1 MSLWD
6 DVIET
11 PQNRRRNRRRKAARL
26 AAARK
31 ILTEDE
37 SWNDAIKKEAR
48 RQSRYLRERT
58 EKKLRERV
66 NEAKRKGL
74 PQPDWDGPRAA
85 DGTPLAKPAVL
96 SKRQAARQRKLDEIR
111 ERALQAEAADERIR
125 EAERKDRK
133 ERKKRRVQPGDYDVV
148 VRQVRRKKGVV
159 TLDVETLGEASH
171 RPRKGPYTDPPYT
184 GLSRAELRKE
194 TRRQFQMLADSRAP
208 AAPVSRQ
215 SRMRRFVLE
224 RSEDLTGTSGTGIV
238 AEGVV
243 FSNGHVA
250 YTWLDPASTG
260 MSEPF
265 RRAMVSLTA
274 TVTTCQSIDVV
285 ERLHGHEGRARV
297 RFLEDA

>member
-1 MSLWD
+1 M
-6 DVIET
+6 
-11 PQNRRRNRRRKAARL
+11 
-26 AAARK
+26 
-31 ILTEDE
+31 

-125 EAERKDRK
+125 EAERK
-133 ERKKRRVQPGDYDVV
+133 KRHPDPVYTAEVQTRRSKNGDPVYDI
-148 VRQVRRKKGVV
+148 
-159 TLDVETLGEASH
+159 TLNQT
-171 RPRKGPYTDPPYT
+171 
-184 GLSRAELRKE
+184 ELRKE
-194 TRRQFQMLADSRAP
+194 TRRQFQRLADSRVP
-208 AAPVSRQ
+208 PPAPVSRQ

-250 YTWLDPASTG
+250 YTWLSP
-260 MSEPF
+260 
-265 RRAMVSLTA
+265 LA

>member
-1 MSLWD
+1 M
-6 DVIET
+6 
-11 PQNRRRNRRRKAARL
+11 
-26 AAARK
+26 
-31 ILTEDE
+31 

-48 RQSRYLRERT
+48 RQTRYLRKDRERM
-58 EKKLRERV
+58 EKELRERV
-66 NEAKRKGL
+66 NEAKLKGL

-96 SKRQAARQRKLDEIR
+96 SKRQAARMRKLDEIR
-111 ERALQAEAADERIR
+111 ERALRAEAADERIR

-133 ERKKRRVQPGDYDVV
+133 ERRKRRIQPGDHDVR
-148 VRQVRRKKGVV
+148 VRQVRHKKGAVV
-159 TLDVETLGEASH
+159 IDFDTTLGEASH
-171 RPRKGPYTDPPYT
+171 QPRKGPYTDT
-184 GLSRAELRKE
+184 GMSRAELRKE
-194 TRRQFQMLADSRAP
+194 TRRQFQLLADSRAP

-250 YTWLDPASTG
+250 YTWLDPLSTG
-260 MSEPF
+260 MGESF
-265 RRAMVSLTA
+265 QRLMA

>member
-1 MSLWD
+1 M
-6 DVIET
+6 
-11 PQNRRRNRRRKAARL
+11 
-26 AAARK
+26 
-31 ILTEDE
+31 

-48 RQSRYLRERT
+48 S
-58 EKKLRERV
+58 
-66 NEAKRKGL
+66 
-74 PQPDWDGPRAA
+74 
-85 DGTPLAKPAVL
+85 

-125 EAERKDRK
+125 EAERKDRI
-133 ERKKRRVQPGDYDVV
+133 QPGDHNVKV
-148 VRQVRRKKGVV
+148 QQVRHKKGAVV
-159 TLDVETLGEASH
+159 IDFDTTLGEASH
-171 RPRKGPYTDPPYT
+171 QPRKGPYTDPPYT

-194 TRRQFQMLADSRAP
+194 TRRQFQQLADSRVP
-208 AAPVSRQ
+208 PPAPVSRQ

-250 YTWLDPASTG
+250 YTWLSP
-260 MSEPF
+260 
-265 RRAMVSLTA
+265 LA

-297 RFLEDA
+297 RFLEDT

>member
-85 DGTPLAKPAVL
+85 DGTPLVKPAVL
-96 SKRQAARQRKLDEIR
+96 FKRQAARQRKLDEIR

-159 TLDVETLGEASH
+159 KIDFETLGEASH

-184 GLSRAELRKE
+184 GLSQAELRKE

-250 YTWLDPASTG
+250 YTWLSP
-260 MSEPF
+260 
-265 RRAMVSLTA
+265 LA

>member
-1 MSLWD
+1 M
-6 DVIET
+6 
-11 PQNRRRNRRRKAARL
+11 
-26 AAARK
+26 
-31 ILTEDE
+31 

-48 RQSRYLRERT
+48 RQTRYLRKDRERM
-58 EKKLRERV
+58 EKELRERV
-66 NEAKRKGL
+66 NEAKLKGL

-96 SKRQAARQRKLDEIR
+96 SKRQAARMRKLDEIR
-111 ERALQAEAADERIR
+111 ERALRAEAADERIR

-133 ERKKRRVQPGDYDVV
+133 ERRKRRVQPGDHNVK
-148 VRQVRRKKGVV
+148 RQVRHKKGAVV
-159 TLDVETLGEASH
+159 IDFDTTLGEASH
-171 RPRKGPYTDPPYT
+171 QPRKGPYT

-194 TRRQFQMLADSRAP
+194 TRRQFQRLADSRVP
-208 AAPVSRQ
+208 PAPVSRQ

-250 YTWLDPASTG
+250 YTWLSP
-260 MSEPF
+260 
-265 RRAMVSLTA
+265 LA

>member
-11 PQNRRRNRRRKAARL
+11 PQNRERKAARK

-31 ILTEDE
+31 VLTEDG
-37 SWNDAIKKEAR
+37 SWNDAVKKEAR

-111 ERALQAEAADERIR
+111 ERALRAEAADERIR

-133 ERKKRRVQPGDYDVV
+133 ERKKRRVQPGVYDVV

-184 GLSRAELRKE
+184 GLSR
-194 TRRQFQMLADSRAP
+194 P
-208 AAPVSRQ
+208 PAPVSRQ

-250 YTWLDPASTG
+250 YTWLSP
-260 MSEPF
+260 
-265 RRAMVSLTA
+265 LA
-274 TVTTCQSIDVV
+274 TVTICQSIDVV